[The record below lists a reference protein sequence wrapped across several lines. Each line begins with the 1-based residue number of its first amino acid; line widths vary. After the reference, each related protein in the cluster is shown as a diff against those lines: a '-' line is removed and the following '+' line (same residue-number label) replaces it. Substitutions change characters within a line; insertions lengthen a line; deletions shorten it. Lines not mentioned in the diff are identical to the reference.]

1 MEKRSLLRTMLRM
14 GRPDSAL
21 ESAPWKRLLLT
32 VASVIFLLGLVLLI
46 TKFANIYLRLTAL
59 TFIFFSLGGFVIVF
73 TSLFAN
79 RSYRTLPIV
88 IGMLLAGLMFLLG
101 FAFFFIS
108 FQY

>member
-14 GRPDSAL
+14 GNQDRAY
-21 ESAPWKRLLLT
+21 ESAPWRRLLLI

-46 TKFANIYLRLTAL
+46 TKFANMYLRLTAL

-73 TSLFAN
+73 TSLLVN
-79 RSYRTLPIV
+79 RSYRTLPMV
-88 IGMLLAGLMFLLG
+88 IGMMLAGLMFLVG
-101 FAFFFIS
+101 FVFFFIS